1 VPILTRD
8 YSLDAK
14 GLPVRFRTDSQTG
27 PAVPEPVLALQ
38 RIQQQ
43 LADHQKVWAEQLARD
58 PAVFSQLE
66 SQIHQAFGQLAD
78 QLVASLLAQAAGQ
91 PALADAAKKK

>member
-1 VPILTRD
+1 MLAREQ
-8 YSLDAK
+8 SLDAK

-27 PAVPEPVLALQ
+27 SAVPEPDRAVE

-43 LADHQKVWAEQLARD
+43 LADHQKVWAAQLARD
-58 PAVFSQLE
+58 PAVFAQLE

-91 PALADAAKKK
+91 PVLAETAKKK